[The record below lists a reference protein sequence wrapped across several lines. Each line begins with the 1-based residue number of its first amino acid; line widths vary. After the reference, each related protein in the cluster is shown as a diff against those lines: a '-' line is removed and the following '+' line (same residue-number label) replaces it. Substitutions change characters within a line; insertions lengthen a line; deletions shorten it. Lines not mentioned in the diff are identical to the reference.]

1 MMTNIKKKGYP
12 SWKSQHFRLSW
23 GTGLDES
30 YNLHIDETVH
40 CVLTPYTCTP
50 IETMISLSHIPAA
63 IQLNV
68 SEQIPRVQN
77 PVRAK
82 SEAKQQ

>member
-1 MMTNIKKKGYP
+1 
-12 SWKSQHFRLSW
+12 
-23 GTGLDES
+23 
-30 YNLHIDETVH
+30 VH
-40 CVLTPYTCTP
+40 GVLTPYTSAP